1 MLKEFMSRIRDQVS
15 SNIEKYIGDSNFIEG
30 AMKYSALAE
39 SKMFRAALVF
49 ASGDLNNNI
58 SNKSLISLSTSIEL
72 MHTYSLIHDDL
83 PSMDNDEL
91 RRGQDLIHDDLPSMD
106 NDELRRGQDSSHVK
120 FGEANA
126 ILVGDALQALSYEI
140 ISDDEDLSSDEKVVA
155 IKLLASA
162 CGKNG
167 MVYGQFLDIESES
180 KSIDK
185 QSIENIHALKTGR
198 LIECSVM
205 YGQIGNPEKNVKKV
219 LKSYAKKI
227 GLAFQIKDDILE
239 VTSNKETLGKNTNSD
254 QKNHKST
261 YANILGIDKAKE
273 KTKSLSKDAIGNLET
288 LCSNKANML
297 IELAKYIAYREK

>member
-1 MLKEFMSRIRDQVS
+1 MLKEFMSHIRDQVS

-58 SNKSLISLSTSIEL
+58 SNKSLINLSTSIEL
-72 MHTYSLIHDDL
+72 MHTYS
-83 PSMDNDEL
+83 
-91 RRGQDLIHDDLPSMD
+91 LIHDDLPSMD

-185 QSIENIHALKTGR
+185 QSIENIHALKTGK

-205 YGQIGNPEKNVKKV
+205 FGQIGNPKKNVKKI
-219 LKSYAKKI
+219 LKSYGKRI
-227 GLAFQIKDDILE
+227 GLAFQITDDILE

-273 KTKSLSKDAIGNLET
+273 KTKSLSKDAIADLET
-288 LCSNKANML
+288 LCSNKVNML

>member
-1 MLKEFMSRIRDQVS
+1 MLKEFMSHIRDQVS
-15 SNIEKYIGDSNFIEG
+15 SNIEKYIGNSNFIEE

-49 ASGDLNNNI
+49 ASGGVNNNI
-58 SNKSLISLSTSIEL
+58 SNKSLRNLSTSIEL

-91 RRGQDLIHDDLPSMD
+91 RRGQD
-106 NDELRRGQDSSHVK
+106 SSHIK

-140 ISDDEDLSSDEKVVA
+140 ISDDEDLSSNEKVFA

-180 KSIDK
+180 KSLDK
-185 QSIENIHALKTGR
+185 ESIENIHALKTGK

-205 YGQIGNPEKNVKKV
+205 FGQIGNPKKNVKKV
-219 LKSYAKKI
+219 LKSYGKRI
-227 GLAFQIKDDILE
+227 GLAFQITDDILE

-261 YANILGIDKAKE
+261 YASILGIDKAKE
-273 KTKSLSKDAIGNLET
+273 KTKSLSKDAIADLET
-288 LCSNKANML
+288 LCSNKVNML

>member
-1 MLKEFMSRIRDQVS
+1 MLKEFMSHIRDQVS
-15 SNIEKYIGDSNFIEG
+15 SNIEKYIGNSNFIEE

-49 ASGDLNNNI
+49 ASGGVNNNI
-58 SNKSLISLSTSIEL
+58 SNKSLRNLSTSIEL

-91 RRGQDLIHDDLPSMD
+91 RRGQD
-106 NDELRRGQDSSHVK
+106 SSHIK

-140 ISDDEDLSSDEKVVA
+140 ISDDEDLSSNEKVFA

-180 KSIDK
+180 KSLDK
-185 QSIENIHALKTGR
+185 ESIENIHALKTGK

-205 YGQIGNPEKNVKKV
+205 FGQIGNPKKNVEKV
-219 LKSYAKKI
+219 LKSYGKRI
-227 GLAFQIKDDILE
+227 GLAFQITDDILE

-261 YANILGIDKAKE
+261 YASILGIDKAKE
-273 KTKSLSKDAIGNLET
+273 KTKSLSEDAIADLET
-288 LCSNKANML
+288 LCSNKVNML

>member
-1 MLKEFMSRIRDQVS
+1 MLKEFMSHIRDQVS
-15 SNIEKYIGDSNFIEG
+15 SNIEKYIGNSNFIEE

-49 ASGDLNNNI
+49 ASGEVNNNI
-58 SNKSLISLSTSIEL
+58 SNKSLRNLSTSIEL
-72 MHTYSLIHDDL
+72 MHTYS
-83 PSMDNDEL
+83 
-91 RRGQDLIHDDLPSMD
+91 LIHDDLPSMD

-185 QSIENIHALKTGR
+185 QSIENIHALKTGK

-205 YGQIGNPEKNVKKV
+205 YGQIGNPVKNVKKV
-219 LKSYAKKI
+219 LKSYGKRI
-227 GLAFQIKDDILE
+227 GLAFQITDDILE

-261 YANILGIDKAKE
+261 YASILGIDKAKE
-273 KTKSLSKDAIGNLET
+273 RTKSLSEDAIADLET
-288 LCSNKANML
+288 LCSNNVNML

>member
-1 MLKEFMSRIRDQVS
+1 MLKEFMSHIRDQVS

-58 SNKSLISLSTSIEL
+58 SNKSLINLSTSIEL
-72 MHTYSLIHDDL
+72 MHTYS
-83 PSMDNDEL
+83 
-91 RRGQDLIHDDLPSMD
+91 LIHDDLPSMD

-185 QSIENIHALKTGR
+185 QSIENIHALKTGK

-205 YGQIGNPEKNVKKV
+205 YGQIGNPEKNVKKF

-273 KTKSLSKDAIGNLET
+273 KTMSLSEDAIGNLET
-288 LCSNKANML
+288 LCSNKVNML

>member
-1 MLKEFMSRIRDQVS
+1 MLKEFMSHIRDQVS

-58 SNKSLISLSTSIEL
+58 SNKSLINLSTSIEL
-72 MHTYSLIHDDL
+72 MHTYS
-83 PSMDNDEL
+83 
-91 RRGQDLIHDDLPSMD
+91 LIHDDLPSMD

-140 ISDDEDLSSDEKVVA
+140 ISDDEDLSSNEKVFA

-180 KSIDK
+180 KSLDK
-185 QSIENIHALKTGR
+185 ESIENIHALKTR
-198 LIECSVM
+198 KLIACSVM
-205 YGQIGNPEKNVKKV
+205 FGQIGNPKKNVKKV
-219 LKSYAKKI
+219 LKSYGKRI
-227 GLAFQIKDDILE
+227 GLAFQITDDILE

-273 KTKSLSKDAIGNLET
+273 KTMSLSEDAIGNLET
-288 LCSNKANML
+288 LCSNKVNML

>member
-1 MLKEFMSRIRDQVS
+1 MSHIRGQVS

-58 SNKSLISLSTSIEL
+58 SNKSLINLSTSIEL
-72 MHTYSLIHDDL
+72 MHTYS
-83 PSMDNDEL
+83 
-91 RRGQDLIHDDLPSMD
+91 LIHDDLPSMD

-185 QSIENIHALKTGR
+185 QSIENIHALKTGK

-273 KTKSLSKDAIGNLET
+273 KTMSLCEDAIGNLET
-288 LCSNKANML
+288 LCSNKVNML

>member
-1 MLKEFMSRIRDQVS
+1 MLKEFMSHIRDQVS
-15 SNIEKYIGDSNFIEG
+15 SNIEKYIGNSNFIEE

-49 ASGDLNNNI
+49 ASGEVNNNI
-58 SNKSLISLSTSIEL
+58 SNKSLRNLSTSIEL

-83 PSMDNDEL
+83 PSMDNDEF
-91 RRGQDLIHDDLPSMD
+91 
-106 NDELRRGQDSSHVK
+106 RRGQDSSHIK

-140 ISDDEDLSSDEKVVA
+140 ISDDEDLSSNEKVFA

-180 KSIDK
+180 KSLDK
-185 QSIENIHALKTGR
+185 ESIENIHALKTGK

-205 YGQIGNPEKNVKKV
+205 FGQIGNPKKNVKKV
-219 LKSYAKKI
+219 LKSYGKRI
-227 GLAFQIKDDILE
+227 GLAFQITDDILE

-261 YANILGIDKAKE
+261 YASILGIDKAKE
-273 KTKSLSKDAIGNLET
+273 KTKSLSEDAIADLET
-288 LCSNKANML
+288 LCSNKVNML

>member
-1 MLKEFMSRIRDQVS
+1 MLKEFMSHIREQVS
-15 SNIEKYIGDSNFIEG
+15 SNIEKYIGNSNFIEE

-49 ASGDLNNNI
+49 ASGEVNNNM
-58 SNKSLISLSTSIEL
+58 SNKSLRNLSTSIEL

-91 RRGQDLIHDDLPSMD
+91 RRGQD
-106 NDELRRGQDSSHVK
+106 SSHIK

-140 ISDDEDLSSDEKVVA
+140 ISDDEDLSSNEKVFA

-180 KSIDK
+180 KSLDK
-185 QSIENIHALKTGR
+185 ESIENIHALKTGK

-205 YGQIGNPEKNVKKV
+205 FGQIGNPKKNVKKV
-219 LKSYAKKI
+219 LKSYGKRI
-227 GLAFQIKDDILE
+227 GLAFQITDDILE

-261 YANILGIDKAKE
+261 YASILGLDKAKE
-273 KTKSLSKDAIGNLET
+273 KTKSLSEDAIADLET
-288 LCSNKANML
+288 LCSNKVNML

>member
-1 MLKEFMSRIRDQVS
+1 MLKEFMSHIRDQVS

-58 SNKSLISLSTSIEL
+58 SNKSLINLSTSIEL
-72 MHTYSLIHDDL
+72 MHTYS
-83 PSMDNDEL
+83 
-91 RRGQDLIHDDLPSMD
+91 LIHDDLPSMD

-140 ISDDEDLSSDEKVVA
+140 LSSDEKVVA

-185 QSIENIHALKTGR
+185 QSIENIHALKTGK

-273 KTKSLSKDAIGNLET
+273 KTMSLSEDAIGNLET
-288 LCSNKANML
+288 LCSNKVNML

>member
-1 MLKEFMSRIRDQVS
+1 MLKEFMSHIRDQVS
-15 SNIEKYIGDSNFIEG
+15 SNIEKYIGNSNFIEE

-49 ASGDLNNNI
+49 ASGEVNNNI
-58 SNKSLISLSTSIEL
+58 SNKSLRNLSTSIEL

-91 RRGQDLIHDDLPSMD
+91 RRGQD
-106 NDELRRGQDSSHVK
+106 SSHIK

-140 ISDDEDLSSDEKVVA
+140 ISDDEDLSSNEKVFA

-180 KSIDK
+180 KSLDK
-185 QSIENIHALKTGR
+185 ESIENIHALKTGK

-205 YGQIGNPEKNVKKV
+205 FGQIGNPKKNVEKV
-219 LKSYAKKI
+219 LKSYGKRI
-227 GLAFQIKDDILE
+227 GLAFQITDDILE

-254 QKNHKST
+254 EKNHKST
-261 YANILGIDKAKE
+261 YASILGIDKAKE
-273 KTKSLSKDAIGNLET
+273 KTKSLSEDAIADLET
-288 LCSNKANML
+288 LCSNKVNML